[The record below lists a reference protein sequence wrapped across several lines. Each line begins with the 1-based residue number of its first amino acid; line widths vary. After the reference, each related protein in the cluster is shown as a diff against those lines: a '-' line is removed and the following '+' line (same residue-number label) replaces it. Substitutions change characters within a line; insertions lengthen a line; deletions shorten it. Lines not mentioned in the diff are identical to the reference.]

1 MPEIF
6 LRKCEI
12 YTAKRCSDPVKIDV
26 EKLRECNPPYK
37 GNSHKELLNYLE
49 EHVFYNEDW
58 WQENEKVYKDEVIV
72 GEELYIENE
81 YFDSRTKGANEWFEI
96 GIPNKDYGKNG
107 FFQTIESNDS

>member
-12 YTAKRCSDPVKIDV
+12 YTTKRCSDPVKIDV

-58 WQENEKVYKDEVIV
+58 WQENEKVYKDDVIV

-81 YFDSRTKGANEWFEI
+81 YFDSRAKGANEWFEI
-96 GIPNKDYGKNG
+96 GIPSKDYGKNG